1 MDLHLAG
8 KAAIITGGA
17 SGLGYA
23 TAEYMRREG
32 VNLLLADSNEDNL
45 ASARDSL
52 ITDGSEAGVETFAVD
67 VRSFSACR
75 AMVAAAIGAFGRV
88 DILVNSAGVG
98 GPIKYFADSAPED
111 WQDLVAVNL
120 MGVMNCCRAVTDTMI
135 EHRYGKI
142 VSMASES
149 GRANEKRIVVYGAT
163 KGGVIS
169 LTRGM
174 AAELGRHSINVNAV
188 CPGVTH
194 TPMTSYLTEEIER
207 ASERHYPLGRLGR
220 PEDIAPLVTF
230 LASDEA
236 SWITG
241 QAISVSG
248 GFGRS

>member
-1 MDLHLAG
+1 MDLHLEGRTAV
-8 KAAIITGGA
+8 ITGGA
-17 SGLGYA
+17 SGLGRA

-32 VNLLLADSNEDNL
+32 VNLFLADFNEETL
-45 ASARDSL
+45 ATAREEL
-52 ITDGSEAGVETFAVD
+52 TAAGARVETRRVD
-67 VRSFSACR
+67 VRSFEECA
-75 AMVAAAIGAFGRV
+75 AMVDAAVAAYGAV
-88 DILVNSAGVG
+88 DILVNSAGIG
-98 GPIKYFADSAPED
+98 GPIKYFADSTPED
-111 WQDLVAVNL
+111 WADLVAVNFV
-120 MGVMNCCRAVTDTMI
+120 GVMNCCRAVTDHMI
-135 EHRYGKI
+135 ERNYGKI

-169 LTRGM
+169 LTRGI
-174 AAELGRHSINVNAV
+174 AAELGRYSINVNAV

-194 TPMTSYLTEEIER
+194 TPMTSYITEELER
-207 ASERHYPLGRLGR
+207 ASERFYPLGRLGR